1 MKLYII
7 WLPFL
12 WFYFNRFWTRWS
24 YVYMV
29 CDAEM
34 RQNLVDFGRCEHP
47 IIRHVLFVWLR
58 IDLFVLWLVKTLKK
72 RRKLGVGRV
81 LWNMNKAPF
90 CVEIRGFLR
99 VLINYVKLFEKYF
112 LLWLKN
118 RFIKFFF
125 IFLYQKQFMKYV
137 IFDVEMK
144 YDKIAEKR
152 LF

>member
-47 IIRHVLFVWLR
+47 IICHVLFVWLR
-58 IDLFVLWLVKTLKK
+58 IDLFVLWLIKTLKK

-90 CVEIRGFLR
+90 CAEIRGFLR
-99 VLINYVKLFEKYF
+99 VLINCVKLFEKYF

-118 RFIKFFF
+118 RFIKIFF
-125 IFLYQKQFMKYV
+125 IFLYQKQFINMWFLMLKWNM
-137 IFDVEMK
+137 IKLPKKE
-144 YDKIAEKR
+144 

>member
-1 MKLYII
+1 MFCCNQFSATWLY
-7 WLPFL
+7 
-12 WFYFNRFWTRWS
+12 NC
-24 YVYMV
+24 MV

-58 IDLFVLWLVKTLKK
+58 IDLFVLWLNKNVKK

-90 CVEIRGFLR
+90 YAEVRGFLR

-112 LLWLKN
+112 FVVIKKSFYKNFFHFFCIKNNLWNMWFLMLKWN
-118 RFIKFFF
+118 MIK
-125 IFLYQKQFMKYV
+125 LPKK
-137 IFDVEMK
+137 E
-144 YDKIAEKR
+144 